1 MPGPPIETGSL
12 ASGHPFARIGDG
24 SRQVLY
30 IPGLSF
36 DAAPSTPKAIARSWG
51 SWLDAIAEHDLTIVT
66 IGRRADLAPGS
77 TGADVA
83 DDYAAVI
90 RERWGSAVGVM
101 GISTGG
107 AYAQWLAIRHPD
119 LVERLVLGF
128 TAHRNDPAAMA
139 RQNALVEHLLAGR
152 WRAGYAQF
160 GPWFLPRFPRVGSAI
175 AWLVGPHL
183 IGRYADLRVLRIDA
197 HADDIHDTT
206 EHLAQI
212 HCPTLVVS
220 GGRDLAY
227 PRPLVADLVAGLPN
241 VRHVEFPKAGHMGP
255 GKPFATVACA
265 FLGEGD
271 PRDLAGTG

>member
-1 MPGPPIETGSL
+1 MPSPSIETGSL

-36 DAAPSTPKAIARSWG
+36 DAEPSTSTTIARSWK
-51 SWLDAIAEHDLTIVT
+51 SWLDAIVEHDLTIVT

-90 RERWGSAVGVM
+90 RQRWGHAVGVM

-128 TAHRNDPAAMA
+128 TAHRNDPSAMT
-139 RQNALVEHLLAGR
+139 RQNTLVEHLLAGR
-152 WRAGYAQF
+152 WRDGYAQF
-160 GPWFLPRFPRVGSAI
+160 GPWFLPRFPRLGSAI

-183 IGRYADLRVLRIDA
+183 IGRFSDLRVLRIDA
-197 HADDIHDTT
+197 HADDTHDTT
-206 EHLAQI
+206 DHLDQVQ
-212 HCPTLVVS
+212 CPTLVVS

-227 PRPLVADLVAGLPN
+227 PPPLVADFVAGLPK

-255 GKPFATVACA
+255 GKPFAAVACA

-271 PRDLAGTG
+271 RRDPAGDG